1 MTLSRRNFVKQ
12 GLALTF
18 TVAGKPLLLT
28 PREAHAAEVP
38 FSVLSAQEAG
48 TLRAV
53 CEGLAPGA
61 AEGGAAHF
69 VDQQLGVDPDH
80 SLLFIKYF
88 NVQPPYVDFYR
99 AALSAIRRLSEA
111 TFGAQVAALKAE
123 DAKAL
128 LQSLR
133 DDKAADWDG
142 PPAPL
147 VYQVLRNDAV
157 DVVYGDKE
165 GFASLDL
172 PYLAHIEP
180 PPAWRQ

>member
-1 MTLSRRNFVKQ
+1 MTVSRRQFVKQ

-28 PREAHAAEVP
+28 PREAHAAGTP
-38 FSVLSAQEAG
+38 FSVLTAQEAG
-48 TLRAV
+48 TLKAV

-61 AEGGAAHF
+61 GEGGAAHF

-80 SLLFIKYF
+80 CLLFIKYF
-88 NVQPPYVDFYR
+88 NAPPPYVDFYR

-111 TFGAQVAALKAE
+111 AFGAEVAALRPE

-128 LQSLR
+128 LESLR

-157 DVVYGDKE
+157 DVVYGDRE
-165 GFASLDL
+165 GFASLDI

>member
-1 MTLSRRNFVKQ
+1 MTLSRRNFVKH

-18 TVAGKPLLLT
+18 TVAGQPLLLT
-28 PREAHAAEVP
+28 PREAHAAKAP

-48 TLRAV
+48 TLKAI

-61 AEGGAAHF
+61 GEGGVAHF
-69 VDQQLGVDPDH
+69 VDQQLGVNPDN

-88 NVQPPYVDFYR
+88 NVPPPYVDFYR
-99 AALSAIRRLSEA
+99 AALSAIRRLSEE
-111 TFGAQVAALKAE
+111 TFGASMAALKAD

-128 LQSLR
+128 IESLR
-133 DDKAADWDG
+133 DNKAADWDG

-147 VYQVLRNDAV
+147 VYHVLRNDAV
-157 DVVYGDKE
+157 DVVYGDRE
-165 GFASLDL
+165 GFASLNI
-172 PYLAHIEP
+172 PYVAHIEP

>member
-18 TVAGKPLLLT
+18 TVAGQSLLLT
-28 PREAHAAEVP
+28 PREAHAAKVP

-48 TLRAV
+48 TLKAI

-61 AEGGAAHF
+61 GEGGVAHF
-69 VDQQLGVDPDH
+69 VDQQLGVNPDN

-88 NVQPPYVDFYR
+88 NVAPPYVDFYR
-99 AALSAIRRLSEA
+99 AALSAIRRLSEE
-111 TFGAQVAALKAE
+111 TFGASAAALKAD

-128 LQSLR
+128 IESLR
-133 DDKAADWDG
+133 DNKAADWDG

-147 VYQVLRNDAV
+147 VYHVLRNDAV
-157 DVVYGDKE
+157 DVVYGDRE
-165 GFASLDL
+165 GFASLDI
-172 PYLAHIEP
+172 PYVAHVEP

>member
-28 PREAHAAEVP
+28 PREAHAAKVP
-38 FSVLSAQEAG
+38 FAVLSAQEAG

-61 AEGGAAHF
+61 GEKGVAHF

-88 NVQPPYVDFYR
+88 NVPPPYVDFYR

-111 TFGAQVAALKAE
+111 TFGAEVAALKAE

>member
-18 TVAGKPLLLT
+18 TVAGQPLLLT
-28 PREAHAAEVP
+28 PREAHAAKVP
-38 FSVLSAQEAG
+38 FSILSAQEAG
-48 TLRAV
+48 TLKAI

-61 AEGGAAHF
+61 GEGGVAHF
-69 VDQQLGVDPDH
+69 VDQQLGVDPDN

-88 NVQPPYVDFYR
+88 NVAPPYVDFYR
-99 AALSAIRRLSEA
+99 AALSAIRHLSEG
-111 TFGAQVAALKAE
+111 TFGAGVAALKAD

-128 LQSLR
+128 IESLR
-133 DDKAADWDG
+133 DGKAADWDG

-147 VYQVLRNDAV
+147 VYQILRNDAV

-165 GFASLDL
+165 GFASLDI
-172 PYLAHIEP
+172 PYVAHVEP

>member
-1 MTLSRRNFVKQ
+1 MTVSRRNLVKQ

-18 TVAGKPLLLT
+18 IVAGKPLLLT

-38 FSVLSAQEAG
+38 FSVLSAQEAE
-48 TLRAV
+48 TLKAV

-61 AEGGAAHF
+61 GEGGAAHF

-80 SLLFIKYF
+80 CLLFIKYF
-88 NVQPPYVDFYR
+88 NAPPPYVDFYR

-111 TFGAQVAALKAE
+111 TFGTDVAALGAG
-123 DAKAL
+123 DAKSL
-128 LQSLR
+128 IESLR

-142 PPAPL
+142 LPAPL

-157 DVVYGDKE
+157 DVVYGDRE
-165 GFASLDL
+165 GFASLDI

>member
-1 MTLSRRNFVKQ
+1 MTVSRRNLVKQ

-18 TVAGKPLLLT
+18 TVAGKSLLLT

-48 TLRAV
+48 TLKAV

-61 AEGGAAHF
+61 GEGGAAHF

-80 SLLFIKYF
+80 CLLFIKYF
-88 NVQPPYVDFYR
+88 NAPPPYVDFYR
-99 AALSAIRRLSEA
+99 AALSAIRRLSKVA
-111 TFGAQVAALKAE
+111 FGADVAALRGE
-123 DAKAL
+123 DVKAL
-128 LQSLR
+128 IESLR

-157 DVVYGDKE
+157 DVVYGDRE
-165 GFASLDL
+165 GFASLDI